1 MEDPRTVENP
11 LRFDIPSAAVGRLA
25 ARLAACAGLAGPL
38 FGGAWRRP
46 T

>member
-25 ARLAACAGLAGPL
+25 ACAGLAGPL